1 MVLRLYKIERKNIK
15 QISGKESNNEEFRS
29 YITNGICD
37 IFFARPLVIDGLR
50 AEVEKEMTKI
60 SDRELGKLNLW
71 QYVNAKRRAKLDEV
85 KEYEKKYLTRVSK
98 SKKPSPKK
106 LLAEIKRIEYDV
118 DLISG
123 RINLSKQVAKKR
135 KALSKKRGK
144 KR

>member
-1 MVLRLYKIERKNIK
+1 
-15 QISGKESNNEEFRS
+15 
-29 YITNGICD
+29 
-37 IFFARPLVIDGLR
+37 
-50 AEVEKEMTKI
+50 MTKI

-123 RINLSKQVAKKR
+123 RINLSKQVAKNVRHYR
-135 KALSKKRGK
+135 KSEARSDDKDRT
-144 KR
+144 